1 MAPQAAKRD
10 EEPVGVGRAFSPFL
24 RGSSGE
30 RRATLR
36 YGTALLDKSRR
47 GFCSRGPVSTA
58 AARCLESCRGEG
70 PPQPLA
76 KQKPHERDHCGQQ
89 EQSRGFGRDGGGA
102 ERHGR

>member
-24 RGSSGE
+24 RG
-30 RRATLR
+30 A
-36 YGTALLDKSRR
+36 YSRR
-47 GFCSRGPVSTA
+47 SVSTAAARPVSTA
-58 AARCLESCRGEG
+58 AARCLKPRRGEG

-76 KQKPHERDHCGQQ
+76 KQKPHDRDHCGQQ
-89 EQSRGFGRDGGGA
+89 EQSRRFGRDGGGA